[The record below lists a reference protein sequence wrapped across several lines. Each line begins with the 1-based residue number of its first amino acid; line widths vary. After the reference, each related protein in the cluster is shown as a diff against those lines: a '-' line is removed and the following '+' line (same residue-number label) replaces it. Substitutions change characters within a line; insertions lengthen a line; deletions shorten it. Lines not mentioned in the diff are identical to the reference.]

1 MKNDQR
7 MNHLT
12 AIAAG
17 VAIATGKGNGD
28 EILGMLKAP
37 ATITKEIYAG
47 LQQQAEWMDR
57 DRACGQDAVDGFDER
72 QKLLDEILE
81 ASPWTMHPDFGQIAK
96 SVLAEYEAQLPPW
109 AIGKANGFGDIG
121 AQLCTKDGRRMGN
134 AVVVGTKTAI
144 NMEAMVIITDAGNML
159 TLTERELQ
167 ESFYEP
173 TWLLDVDKHPGV
185 QRHRNAQPHRKGDR
199 IPLTFDEI
207 FIHLATRD
215 ILAINLANDPPPP
228 PSLFAEPLDV
238 SIEGGEGHES
248 LQIRGPGLVG
258 SELTFNLAQAA
269 TATLIGNRLTIEDAQ
284 GFPFAIDLEDEEQ
297 YALRQAQ
304 S

>member
-7 MNHLT
+7 TNHLK

-17 VAIATGKGNGD
+17 VAIAAGKRNGD
-28 EILGMLKAP
+28 EVLGMLEAP

-72 QKLLDEILE
+72 QKLLDEIME
-81 ASPWTMHPDFGQIAK
+81 ASPWTMHPDFGLVSK
-96 SVLAEYEAQLPPW
+96 SLVAEYEAQLPPW
-109 AIGKANGFGDIG
+109 AIGKAKGFDDIG
-121 AQLCTKDGRRMGN
+121 AQLCTKDGRKMGN
-134 AVVVGTKTAI
+134 AIVVGTKTAI
-144 NMEAMVIITDAGNML
+144 NMDALVIITDAGNML
-159 TLTERELQ
+159 TLTERELR
-167 ESFYEP
+167 ESFHEP
-173 TWLLDVDKHPGV
+173 VWLLDVDKHPGV
-185 QRHRNAQPHRKGDR
+185 QRHRNVQPYRKGDR

-215 ILAINLANDPPPP
+215 ILAINLANDRPP

-238 SIEGGEGHES
+238 SIEGGEGHSS
-248 LQIRGPGLVG
+248 LYIRGPGLVG
-258 SELTFNLAQAA
+258 SELTFNEAQAA

-284 GFPFAIDLEDEEQ
+284 GFTFAIDLEDEHQ
-297 YALRQAQ
+297 NALRMA
-304 S
+304 